1 MSSTTQIIETSAN
14 RFYRVTETGDAALA
28 HVWNGIEVKL
38 VSGRKGTWAPKKNA
52 RAELVRKVGSRVIVA
67 NAEAM

>member
-1 MSSTTQIIETSAN
+1 MIIETSAN
-14 RFYRVTETGDAALA
+14 RFYEVTETGNPDLA

-52 RAELVRKVGSRVIVA
+52 RPELVRKAATRIVQA
-67 NAEAM
+67 

>member
-1 MSSTTQIIETSAN
+1 MIIQTSDN
-14 RFYRVTETGDAALA
+14 RFYQVTETGSADLA

-52 RAELVRKVGSRVIVA
+52 RAELVRKAATRIVQSA
-67 NAEAM
+67 A